1 MLERLE
7 HSMSLVRNTTTELPV
22 IRIAAEAAL
31 TMIGKYYALT
41 DDNEVYRIAIAMCP
55 DKKVE
60 WFDKNPDW
68 RHEDRVEAR
77 RVVRERW
84 EKTYAILQE
93 PSLATASQTS
103 TTETEQPRYRKRS
116 KWATIVHD
124 SDNNEDSSTDPD
136 SIEAYLD
143 LPPVA
148 KSEVKA
154 AGGVLKYWENCH
166 AITPRLARMA
176 LDFLSAPA
184 SSVDAERAFSGG
196 RLQSF
201 KAQVAVGSWYTSP
214 LLSDTSTV
222 VGMISAKMGNRGR
235 RGVENH
241 SAGSGQPIEI
251 DSD

>member
-103 TTETEQPRYRKRS
+103 TTETEQPPRKRS

-124 SDNNEDSSTDPD
+124 SDNDEDSSTDPD

-154 AGGVLKYWENCH
+154 AGGVLKYWENRH

-196 RLQSF
+196 RLQVGHLQHRLSSQSF
-201 KAQVAVGSWYTSP
+201 KAQVAVGSWYTSTTTFGHESP
-214 LLSDTSTV
+214 S
-222 VGMISAKMGNRGR
+222 
-235 RGVENH
+235 
-241 SAGSGQPIEI
+241 
-251 DSD
+251 